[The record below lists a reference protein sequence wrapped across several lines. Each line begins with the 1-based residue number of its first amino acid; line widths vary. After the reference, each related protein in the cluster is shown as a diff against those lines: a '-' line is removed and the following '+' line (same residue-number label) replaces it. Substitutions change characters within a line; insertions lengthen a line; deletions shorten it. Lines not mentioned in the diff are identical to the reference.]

1 VVGISKQSHSRADI
15 TNLHE
20 GHATAN
26 LNISS
31 SGLQF
36 SPPSIVI
43 DRLYIEGG
51 MHVIGGMNVRL
62 NQKDP
67 PAKINRD
74 QHVSAQLKLV
84 LQHPFA
90 FYDVTTRVS
99 WLVDGVS
106 ALLHLVRISLHR
118 DATDDESTYDE
129 WVFDSA
135 KIDERWKSCNGR
147 SAALDILKSLD
158 LRDLP
163 VYVKGQAIVDGQ
175 KVKQFSTFGDR
186 VDKVLHIMEVLI
198 DRERDVA
205 SRDGV
210 KVPQTRNRHSHIA
223 GFDILDLT
231 DQTRPVESRT
241 AQLSQSGHGW
251 SDMFQQLRVITVFGR
266 DFGELIR
273 PDDCTQVCADWQTVP
288 VGQDYMAVTIS
299 TLKLLHKRHITD
311 LIPDLGKGELAG
323 NVLWASSCPPM
334 EACGCVSGGTS
345 RKHREAA
352 QFLYRKS
359 IWTSSRKPKNAEPVD
374 VAGLDP
380 AGAVIFANTGSP
392 NHDRAKNGTSIAQN
406 IVRMV
411 SSGSSSGSLRQT
423 TSHAASASTS
433 AHTDSLLNVLSP
445 SITNTTRSSTSNN
458 MVSSTAS
465 DPSAMT
471 TSTTPSTVPPV
482 LDNATPPTASNAT
495 TPAITDATGFGVP
508 EGGSSGTQQ
517 HANETS
523 DLKRKRRMRKW
534 TKLATSYL

>member
-1 VVGISKQSHSRADI
+1 MV
-15 TNLHE
+15 
-20 GHATAN
+20 
-26 LNISS
+26 
-31 SGLQF
+31 
-36 SPPSIVI
+36 
-43 DRLYIEGG
+43 
-51 MHVIGGMNVRL
+51 GGMNVRL

-67 PAKINRD
+67 PAKINRE
-74 QHVSAQLKLV
+74 QHISALLKLV

-90 FYDVTTRVS
+90 FYDVATRVS

-129 WVFDSA
+129 WVFDST
-135 KIDERWKSCNGR
+135 KLDERWKSCNGR

-163 VYVKGQAIVDGQ
+163 VYVKGQAIVDGH

-186 VDKVLHIMEVLI
+186 VDKVLHMMEVLI

-210 KVPQTRNRHSHIA
+210 KVPQTRNRRGHIA
-223 GFDILDLT
+223 GFDIVDLT
-231 DQTRPVESRT
+231 DQTRPVESRI
-241 AQLSQSGHGW
+241 AQLSQSGYGW

-273 PDDCTQVCADWQTVP
+273 PDDCTQVCANWQTVP
-288 VGQDYMAVTIS
+288 VGQDYMAVTTS
-299 TLKLLHKRHITD
+299 TLKLLHKRHIPD
-311 LIPDLGKGELAG
+311 LIPDLGEGELAD

-345 RKHREAA
+345 RKHREPA

-359 IWTSSRKPKNAEPVD
+359 IWTSSRKPKNADPVD

-392 NHDRAKNGTSIAQN
+392 NRNRVENGTSIAQN
-406 IVRMV
+406 IVRMI
-411 SSGSSSGSLRQT
+411 SSGSSTGGLRQT
-423 TSHAASASTS
+423 TSHSARASTS
-433 AHTDSLLNVLSP
+433 APSDSLLNVPSP
-445 SITNTTRSSTSNN
+445 SATATTRSSTSNN

-465 DPSAMT
+465 DPSAT
-471 TSTTPSTVPPV
+471 TASTTPSTVPPV
-482 LDNATPPTASNAT
+482 PVNATPPTASNAT
-495 TPAITDATGFGVP
+495 TPAMTDATSLGVP
-508 EGGSSGTQQ
+508 ESGSSGTQQ
-517 HANETS
+517 HAHKTS
-523 DLKRKRRMRKW
+523 DVKRKRSIRKW
-534 TKLATSYL
+534 TKLARSRL